1 MEVTIVDHRLWPPL
15 LGEGDAIKNL
25 KCFTPIQVYSPLVL
39 GAICEQLHQGKEEG
53 EEEEAG
59 EEEQAPV
66 ENTKQVLLLELG
78 LLHQPLTSEENSGQ
92 GGENGR

>member
-1 MEVTIVDHRLWPPL
+1 MPGAE
-15 LGEGDAIKNL
+15 GEEL
-25 KCFTPIQVYSPLVL
+25 
-39 GAICEQLHQGKEEG
+39 EQGEKEG

-92 GGENGR
+92 GGENGG